1 MPCPN
6 TPVLEVASEV
16 WWWKAAVRALS
27 VRKVFRWGVI
37 CVYDIVLYYNK
48 TDYQFLFFF
57 FKNFTQAYR
66 KDNDSKYANDKNC
79 LPGIETTNAD

>member
-48 TDYQFLFFF
+48 TDYQFFFF
-57 FKNFTQAYR
+57 SLKFSRKHTGKTMIANMLMIKIAYL
-66 KDNDSKYANDKNC
+66 A
-79 LPGIETTNAD
+79 

>member
-27 VRKVFRWGVI
+27 VWKVFRWGVI

-48 TDYQFLFFF
+48 TDYQFFFF
-57 FKNFTQAYR
+57 SLKISCKHTGKTMIANMLMIKIAYL
-66 KDNDSKYANDKNC
+66 A
-79 LPGIETTNAD
+79 